1 MSLEADLVRHDE
13 KARLAQAIIDSRRGR
28 QRHLPETL
36 FGEYAWDALLHLFV
50 ADAASQ
56 RLTGHSL
63 VKRIGCAPQVMTRW
77 LMYLSQAGLVV
88 GDGNGDLSDLLTMA
102 PPALDAVEA
111 YLAETQELARQYF
124 GAL

>member
-1 MSLEADLVRHDE
+1 MEADLVRHDE
-13 KARLAQAIIDSRRGR
+13 KARLAQAIIDSRRSR
-28 QRHLPETL
+28 QRHLPEAI

-63 VKRIGCAPQVMTRW
+63 VERIGCAPRVMTRW

-88 GDGNGDLSDLLTMA
+88 GDGDGDLSDLLTMA
-102 PPALDAVEA
+102 PYALNIVEA
-111 YLAETQELARQYF
+111 YLAEMQELARRYIE
-124 GAL
+124 AL